1 MKRGNLEGQAL
12 TLKSAECRL
21 CALILAEL
29 LCLSVPL
36 GEQWTLTKF
45 PLALD

>member
-1 MKRGNLEGQAL
+1 MLANLEGQAL
-12 TLKSAECRL
+12 ALKSVESRL
-21 CALILAEL
+21 CAAEL